1 MARPGGQAKS
11 QLASAQCGAATQGTI
26 ILLVMAGRGGTTS
39 TIFRITSAKLMP
51 IVVDVRAA
59 SDRRQVVQAPYPNH
73 ICLTINNGR
82 ISENYK
88 LK

>member
-1 MARPGGQAKS
+1 MA
-11 QLASAQCGAATQGTI
+11 
-26 ILLVMAGRGGTTS
+26 AGRRGGTTS

-59 SDRRQVVQAPYPNH
+59 SDRRQLVQGPMPKSYLPDVKQWENA
-73 ICLTINNGR
+73 R
-82 ISENYK
+82 IYK